1 MISKYAIFCKLVE
14 IGNFTRTADKLG
26 YSQSAVSQAVKSL
39 EQELNLTLISRNKG
53 GIVLTSDGERIYPY
67 IAAINNAE
75 LALETMQQEMH
86 SLENSSIRIGTFT
99 SVSRNLLPQMMKLFK
114 ERYPGIQFILR
125 QGEYTSIRDWLKEG
139 SIDLGFLN
147 SDIYN
152 DLEMEPLY
160 KDDMRAIVPEDHPL
174 AEMEEVSMRQLAKE
188 PFILLDEGEFSLP
201 MKLFNEYKLEPR
213 IEYHVYDDYSILAMI
228 RQGLGVSM
236 LYHTVLAGLSDDGV
250 KEIPVREKPL
260 RTIALAWNSY
270 DTMPLAAKRFSEF
283 VIRQC
288 RELYK

>member
-1 MISKYAIFCKLVE
+1 
-14 IGNFTRTADKLG
+14 
-26 YSQSAVSQAVKSL
+26 
-39 EQELNLTLISRNKG
+39 
-53 GIVLTSDGERIYPY
+53 
-67 IAAINNAE
+67 
-75 LALETMQQEMH
+75 MH

>member
-75 LALETMQQEMH
+75 RALETMQQEMH

>member
-39 EQELNLTLISRNKG
+39 EQELDLTLISRSKG
-53 GIVLTSDGERIYPY
+53 GIVLTADGERIYPY
-67 IAAINNAE
+67 ISAINNAE
-75 LALETMQQEMH
+75 RALENMQQEMH
-86 SLENSSIRIGTFT
+86 SLENSVIRIGTFT

-114 ERYPGIQFILR
+114 EQYPGIQFILR

-147 SDIYN
+147 SDIYH

-160 KDDMRAIVPEDHPL
+160 KDDMRAIVPEGHPL
-174 AEMEEVSMRQLAKE
+174 ASQEEVSMKQLARE

-201 MKLFNEYKLEPR
+201 MKLFNDYKLEPK

-228 RQGLGVSM
+228 RQGLGISM
-236 LYHTVLAGLSDDGV
+236 LYHTVLAGLSGDGV
-250 KEIPVREKPL
+250 KEIPIHEKPL

-283 VIRQC
+283 VIREC
-288 RELYK
+288 REL